1 MTPTRAAVCL
11 LAVALGVLA
20 AEIQAAL
27 MSEPTDVDYGPDDA
41 LPSWL
46 VASPW

>member
-1 MTPTRAAVCL
+1 MTAARAAVCL

-20 AEIQAAL
+20 AEIQYAL
-27 MSEPTDVDYGPDDA
+27 MAEPTDVDYGAEDA

>member
-1 MTPTRAAVCL
+1 MSAARAAVCL

-20 AEIQAAL
+20 AEIQYAL
-27 MSEPTDVDYGPDDA
+27 MSEPTDVDYGPDDG